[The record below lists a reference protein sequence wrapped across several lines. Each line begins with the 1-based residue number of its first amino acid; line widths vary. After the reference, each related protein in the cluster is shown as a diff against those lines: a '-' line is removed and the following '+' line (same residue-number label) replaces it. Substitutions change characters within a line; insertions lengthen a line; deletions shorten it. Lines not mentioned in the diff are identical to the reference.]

1 MREPPALP
9 RLILVLAT
17 VAAAGCASSPP
28 SGEAAVAPRAQVAQ
42 ASPPMSPERAAE
54 VFDSAWTRIR
64 DSYYDTTFGGRSWEG
79 VRTELRP
86 RAEAA
91 GTERRLREVIQE
103 MLDGIGDSHFA
114 LIPREAADALDPA
127 ALAEGTQEGGA
138 PGDVGMEARVVE
150 GRVLVTRVEEAG
162 PAREAGI
169 RPGWELRA
177 LGTRT
182 FDEALSALEELDTPL
197 ARTVGT
203 TQVEAG
209 LTAALR
215 GGADSQ
221 VELTLVPPGE
231 GPRVVT
237 LSRRE
242 APGELIRMGNLPAM
256 VARLEHSR
264 VDGPGG
270 CVGVIRM
277 GIWLAPLSAAFD
289 RAVNELRE
297 CQGIVVDL
305 RGNVGGVGGMVMGA
319 SGHFI
324 DEVVPLGI
332 MKSRGAEMRFVSNPR
347 RVDPQGNPVTV
358 FAGPVA
364 ILVDGLSISTSEIF
378 AAGMQAVGRARVFG
392 TPTPGQALPS
402 ALIRLPN
409 GDVLQHAIADF
420 TTPDGTRIEGKGVI
434 PDQEVPL
441 TQALLLAGGDPPLDA
456 AVAWIRSSTPRP

>member
-1 MREPPALP
+1 VASGCISSAPVGGDPFGPP
-9 RLILVLAT
+9 R
-17 VAAAGCASSPP
+17 P
-28 SGEAAVAPRAQVAQ
+28 SVAQ
-42 ASPPMSPERAAE
+42 ASPPVPPEQAAAI
-54 VFDSAWTRIR
+54 FDSAWTRIR
-64 DSYYDTTFGGRSWEG
+64 NSYYDTTFGGRSWDG
-79 VRTELRP
+79 VRSELRP

-91 GTERRLREVIQE
+91 GTEARLRAVIQE

-127 ALAEGTQEGGA
+127 ALAGGRQEGGT
-138 PGDVGMEARVVE
+138 PGDVGMEVRVVE
-150 GRVLVTRVEEAG
+150 GRVVVSLVEEEG

-169 RPGWELRA
+169 RPGWELLA
-177 LGTRT
+177 LGSRS
-182 FDEALSALEELDTPL
+182 FHEALLALDDLETPL

-215 GGADSQ
+215 GSAGSE
-221 VELTLVPPGE
+221 VELTLLPADGE
-231 GPRVVT
+231 PRVLT
-237 LSRRE
+237 ITRRE

-256 VARLEHSR
+256 MARLEHSR
-264 VDGPGG
+264 VEHPGG

-277 GIWLAPLSAAFD
+277 GIWLAPLAAAFD
-289 RAVNELRE
+289 QAVNELRA
-297 CQGIVVDL
+297 CRGIVVDL
-305 RGNVGGVGGMVMGA
+305 RGNVGGVGGMVMGTA
-319 SGHFI
+319 GHFI

-332 MKSRGAEMRFVSNPR
+332 MRSRDGEMRFVSNPR
-347 RVDPQGNPVTV
+347 RVDPQGNPVPV

-402 ALIRLPN
+402 ALVRLPN

-420 TTPDGTRIEGKGVI
+420 TTPDGTRIEGRGVL
-434 PDQEVPL
+434 PDEEVPL
-441 TQALLLAGGDPPLDA
+441 TRALLLEGGDPTLDA
-456 AVAWIRSSTPRP
+456 AVAWIRGSAPRS